1 MTSPRHACLF
11 ATAAVGLL
19 VATAVPAAAQ
29 GTEEER
35 RACTPDVM
43 RLCREYIPN
52 VERITACLVERGAEL
67 NPDCRLVMFPPEP
80 STATAARH
88 AAPSKPAARRAAAKS
103 TAATAA
109 RKPAK
114 PMNLLPAADKP
125 AVKKKPVRPRAK
137 QAQRAQ

>member
-11 ATAAVGLL
+11 AAAAVGLM
-19 VATAVPAAAQ
+19 VAAALPAAAQ

-43 RLCREYIPN
+43 RLCREYIPS

-80 STATAARH
+80 TAATRQ

-103 TAATAA
+103 TAAAG
-109 RKPAK
+109 KSAK
-114 PMNLLPAADKP
+114 PMNLLPVANQP
-125 AVKKKPVRPRAK
+125 AVKKKKPARPRDK